1 MKRSAKLDYAC
12 RALLELALH
21 WPNPVPLQVNTI
33 SERQNIPLKFLTQIL
48 INLKQF
54 GLVNSI
60 RGKKGG
66 YLLTKPPVEIN
77 LGELIRHFNELSSEG
92 ESPAAKAK
100 RENAFDTIW
109 REVDE
114 SVWKMLVNINLENIG
129 QREKALTK
137 VQMYTI

>member
-21 WPNPVPLQVNTI
+21 WPSPVPMQVNI
-33 SERQNIPLKFLTQIL
+33 IAERQNIPLKFLTQIL
-48 INLKQF
+48 LNLKQF
-54 GLVNSI
+54 GLVNSM

-66 YLLTKPPVEIN
+66 YVLAKSPAEIK
-77 LGELIRHFNELSSEG
+77 LGDLVKHFHALSG
-92 ESPAAKAK
+92 ESQTAAIKTK
-100 RENAFDTIW
+100 KENVFDAIW

-114 SVWKMLVNINLENIG
+114 AIWNRISNVNFADIG
-129 QREKALTK
+129 QREKALIK